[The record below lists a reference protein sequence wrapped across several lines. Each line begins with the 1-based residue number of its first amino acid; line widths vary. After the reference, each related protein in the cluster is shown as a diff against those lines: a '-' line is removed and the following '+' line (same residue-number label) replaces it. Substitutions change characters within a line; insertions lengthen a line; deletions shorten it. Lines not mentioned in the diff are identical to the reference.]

1 MALDPLSKISSVQ
14 SLSWIWLF
22 ATPWITARQASLSK
36 ISWLQLC
43 YYSFYWSMSLF
54 CYQSQSVLITV
65 ALEQIFRL
73 GNVSPPTLF
82 FNISWLFWVFCFSI
96 WTLELLC
103 WNPQNNAGILIGI
116 TLNLLIKLERTD
128 NIKSANPW
136 THSISPCN
144 FFLFDFVQSLD

>member
-1 MALDPLSKISSVQ
+1 MRISSGVQ
-14 SLSWIWLF
+14 HHLLKRYLRSIVWPLILCQRSVQF
-22 ATPWITARQASLSK
+22 SRSVGSD
-36 ISWLQLC
+36 SLQLHESQHARSPC
-43 YYSFYWSMSLF
+43 QRSVDCNYVCTFLGYYSFYWSMSLF
-54 CYQSQSVLITV
+54 CYQSHSVLITV

-116 TLNLLIKLERTD
+116 TLNL
-128 NIKSANPW
+128 
-136 THSISPCN
+136 
-144 FFLFDFVQSLD
+144 